1 MNYKINPLAFT
12 GIFAVPTAVVDDNIR
27 LASALQLK
35 TLLYM
40 LRHASTDSVSLSD
53 ISKAIGHE
61 EEDINDALIF
71 WTERGITVR
80 DGSTPSAPVTAPV
93 PEMAETPVVPAAPAT
108 PVNTAP
114 DTPTISSPVKKVE
127 EIPVTKP
134 DLEQVAV
141 RLQESEELR
150 LLFAEAQNIL
160 GKTIGYDGQSTLIMM
175 HDSYGLPVEVILMA
189 IEYNKAKGK
198 SGFAAISRTGREWS
212 ELEIDSIEGAIEY
225 IEEHNIVDETWRKLI
240 GMTEISNKN
249 PTQKQKRFLTAW
261 TKEYGFNADM
271 IYFAY
276 EEAIDNTGKA
286 SFEYIDK
293 VLSNW
298 YKNSVKTP
306 QDIQREKLRW
316 QQQRANLAPKKDT
329 KQKPPGERREPTF
342 DVSEFTKKAVGIKY
356 VPPKDTD

>member
-1 MNYKINPLAFT
+1 MNYNINPLAFT
-12 GIFAVPTAVVDDNIR
+12 GIFAVPNCVVDDNIR

-40 LRHASTDSVSLSD
+40 LRHSTEGSVSLAEL
-53 ISKAIGHE
+53 SKAIGYG

-71 WTERGITVR
+71 WEERGLVVKS
-80 DGSTPSAPVTAPV
+80 GSAPTAPVSVTKEEPVTAPAPV
-93 PEMAETPVVPAAPAT
+93 TIPAPTPVQ
-108 PVNTAP
+108 
-114 DTPTISSPVKKVE
+114 SVKKVE

-134 DLEQVAV
+134 NHEQVAA

-150 LLFAEAQNIL
+150 LLFNEAQNIL
-160 GKTIGYDGQSTLIMM
+160 GKTVGYDGQSTLIMM

-189 IEYNKAKGK
+189 IEYNKNKGK
-198 SGFAAISRTGREWS
+198 TGFAAISKTGREWS

-225 IEEHNIVDETWRKLI
+225 IEAHNIVDEAWHKLRS
-240 GMTEISNKN
+240 MTEITNKN

-261 TKEYGFNADM
+261 IKEFGFNTDM

-276 EEAIDNTGKA
+276 EEAIDNTGKI
-286 SFEYIDK
+286 SFEYMDK

-306 QDIQREKLRW
+306 QDIQREKMKW
-316 QQQRANLAPKKDT
+316 QQQQQKNKPAPSKNI

-342 DVSEFTKKAVGIKY
+342 DVSAFTQKAIGIKY
-356 VPPKDTD
+356 VPPKEED

>member
-12 GIFAVPTAVVDDNIR
+12 GIFAVPNAVVDENIR

-40 LRHASTDSVSLSD
+40 LRHGAEGDTSLSAL
-53 ISKAIGHE
+53 SKAIGYD
-61 EEDINDALIF
+61 EEDIGDALIF
-71 WTERGITVR
+71 WAERGLLVK
-80 DGSTPSAPVTAPV
+80 DGTAPVSPVTAVKTEPAPEPSAPVVT
-93 PEMAETPVVPAAPAT
+93 
-108 PVNTAP
+108 
-114 DTPTISSPVKKVE
+114 SSPLRNVKKVE

-134 DLEQVAV
+134 NHEQVAA

-150 LLFAEAQNIL
+150 LLFIEAQNIL
-160 GKTIGYDGQSTLIMM
+160 GKTVGYDGQSTLIMM

-198 SGFAAISRTGREWS
+198 TGFASISKTGREWS

-225 IEEHNIVDETWRKLI
+225 IEEHNIVDETWHKLRS
-240 GMTEISNKN
+240 MTEITNKN

-261 TKEYGFNADM
+261 IKEYGYNTDM

-276 EEAIDNTGKA
+276 EESVDNTGKI
-286 SFEYIDK
+286 SFEYMDK

-298 YKNSVKTP
+298 HKNSVKTP
-306 QDIQREKLRW
+306 QDIQREKMKW
-316 QQQRANLAPKKDT
+316 QRQQKNKPAPSKSV

-342 DVSEFTKKAVGIKY
+342 DVSEFTKQAIGIKY
-356 VPPKDTD
+356 VPPKDDE

>member
-12 GIFAVPTAVVDDNIR
+12 GIFAVPTAVVDENIR

-40 LRHASTDSVSLSD
+40 LRHSNGNSISLSD
-53 ISKAIGHE
+53 ISKAIGHD

-71 WTERGITVR
+71 WTERGITLK
-80 DGSTPSAPVTAPV
+80 DGSAPVASVSTPAKPAETYAPVATEVPAVTASPSAPT
-93 PEMAETPVVPAAPAT
+93 
-108 PVNTAP
+108 
-114 DTPTISSPVKKVE
+114 KKVE

-134 DLEQVAV
+134 DLDQVAA

-150 LLFAEAQNIL
+150 LLFNEAQNIL

-198 SGFAAISRTGREWS
+198 TGFAAISRTGREWS
-212 ELEIDSIEGAIEY
+212 ELEIDSIEAAIEY
-225 IEEHNIVDETWRKLI
+225 IEEHNIVDETWHKLRS
-240 GMTEISNKN
+240 MTEITNKN

-286 SFEYIDK
+286 SFEYMDK
-293 VLSNW
+293 VLASW
-298 YKNSVKTP
+298 YKNAVKTP
-306 QDIQREKLRW
+306 QDIQREKLKW
-316 QQQRANLAPKKDT
+316 QQQKASLAPKKDT

-356 VPPKDTD
+356 VPPKDAD

>member
-1 MNYKINPLAFT
+1 MMNYKINPLAFT
-12 GIFAVPTAVVDDNIR
+12 GIFAVPNAVVDENIR

-40 LRHASTDSVSLSD
+40 LRHANEKSVSLTD
-53 ISKAIGHE
+53 ISKAIGHD

-71 WTERGITVR
+71 WSERGLTVK
-80 DGSTPSAPVTAPV
+80 DGTAPSAPVAVKESYVSKKTVSAV
-93 PEMAETPVVPAAPAT
+93 SGNSSVSTEVPAVPA
-108 PVNTAP
+108 
-114 DTPTISSPVKKVE
+114 VKKVE

-134 DLEQVAV
+134 DLDQVAA
-141 RLQESEELR
+141 RLQESEQLR

-160 GKTIGYDGQSTLIMM
+160 GKTVGYDGQSTLIMM

-198 SGFAAISRTGREWS
+198 TGFAAISKTGREWS

-225 IEEHNIVDETWRKLI
+225 IEEHNIVDETWHKLRS
-240 GMTEISNKN
+240 MTEISNKN

-261 TKEYGFNADM
+261 IKEYGYNADM

-276 EEAIDNTGKA
+276 EESIDNTGKA
-286 SFEYIDK
+286 SFDYMDK
-293 VLSNW
+293 VLANW

-306 QDIQREKLRW
+306 QDIQREKMKW
-316 QQQRANLAPKKDT
+316 QQQRANLAPKKDI

-342 DVSEFTKKAVGIKY
+342 DVSKFTQKAVGIKY